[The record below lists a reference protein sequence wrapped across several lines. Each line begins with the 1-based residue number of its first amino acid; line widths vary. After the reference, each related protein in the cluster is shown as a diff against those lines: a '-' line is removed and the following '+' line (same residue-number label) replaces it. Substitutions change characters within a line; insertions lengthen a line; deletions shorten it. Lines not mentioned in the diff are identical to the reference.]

1 MFEARLSQGSVLK
14 KVLEAVKELVTDAN
28 FDCSETGIS
37 LQAMD
42 NSHVALVSV
51 LLKADGFDPYTCDRN
66 IPLGVNLGSLNKIL
80 KCAGNEDTITLKVD
94 DTGDTLNLLF
104 ESQNND
110 RFGEYELKLM
120 DIDQEHLGIP
130 ETEYDA
136 IVVLSSGEFQRICRD
151 LSGISESVSISV
163 TKEGVRF
170 QAKGEVGTGNITLRP
185 SSSVDKGSESVSIKL
200 TSPVDLTFSLKYL
213 SNFTKAA
220 PLSDKVTLCMATN
233 TPLLVEY
240 NMEECALVRYYLA
253 PKIEDEE

>member
-104 ESQNND
+104 ESQS
-110 RFGEYELKLM
+110 KSCW
-120 DIDQEHLGIP
+120 
-130 ETEYDA
+130 
-136 IVVLSSGEFQRICRD
+136 SSY
-151 LSGISESVSISV
+151 
-163 TKEGVRF
+163 
-170 QAKGEVGTGNITLRP
+170 A
-185 SSSVDKGSESVSIKL
+185 
-200 TSPVDLTFSLKYL
+200 
-213 SNFTKAA
+213 
-220 PLSDKVTLCMATN
+220 
-233 TPLLVEY
+233 
-240 NMEECALVRYYLA
+240 
-253 PKIEDEE
+253 